1 MALGRRFLVVALAAS
16 STLTTAALQSY
27 DYIVIGAGMYH
38 FDWTWYGLPD
48 KIKGTA
54 GATIAARIA
63 EDPSVTVA
71 VLEAGD
77 SSVENNPLAFIPGAD
92 AIGIGSS
99 PL

>member
-1 MALGRRFLVVALAAS
+1 MTTSSLERVCALKPYITR
-16 STLTTAALQSY
+16 TAWQ
-27 DYIVIGAGMYH
+27 D
-38 FDWTWYGLPD
+38 
-48 KIKGTA
+48 KGTA

-77 SSVENNPLAFIPGAD
+77 NSVENNPLAFIPGTD
-92 AIGIGSS
+92 ALGIGSD